1 MIKRGETPSDS
12 IAEEIPE
19 PLAEPI
25 SHSSAGRGVLT
36 YLLLMAVQLF
46 GSDFIVWK
54 GLPAFR
60 ELVLAPGQQPA
71 NTPYDD
77 NLTLAVLMLMQAA
90 YWYRL
95 LKVAI
100 PFKGGRLSLS
110 HLFLF
115 LGRLNFIFGSA
126 VFSIVLFR
134 HLPELGPDTDVV
146 LMARRGV
153 LMVITL
159 FALFCFTLELE
170 VWGMHLAR
178 TNESSACGSTALSTE
193 VCRRLSPLLPG
204 RRDYCPISSCAS
216 EGPGIPSG
224 ATRSHRT
231 LRSPPFKRALS

>member
-1 MIKRGETPSDS
+1 MSNRGETPSDS
-12 IAEEIPE
+12 IAEELPE
-19 PLAEPI
+19 ALAKPI
-25 SHSSAGRGVLT
+25 SRSSAGLDVLT
-36 YLLLMAVQLF
+36 YVLLMAVQLF

-71 NTPYDD
+71 TTPYDD
-77 NLTLAVLMLMQAA
+77 NLTLPIILLMQAV

-100 PFKGGRLSLS
+100 PFTGRRLILS

-126 VFSIVLFR
+126 LFSIVLFR
-134 HLPELGPDTDVV
+134 HLPELGPDTDLV
-146 LMARRGV
+146 LMARRRV

-170 VWGMHLAR
+170 RLG
-178 TNESSACGSTALSTE
+178 EALGE
-193 VCRRLSPLLPG
+193 N
-204 RRDYCPISSCAS
+204 
-216 EGPGIPSG
+216 
-224 ATRSHRT
+224 
-231 LRSPPFKRALS
+231 KRE

>member
-1 MIKRGETPSDS
+1 VEWTRIAHSEGIGRNRNPISWKAPLIKRGETPSDS

-134 HLPELGPDTDVV
+134 HLPELDPDTDVV

-170 VWGMHLAR
+170 RLGD
-178 TNESSACGSTALSTE
+178 ALGE
-193 VCRRLSPLLPG
+193 N
-204 RRDYCPISSCAS
+204 
-216 EGPGIPSG
+216 
-224 ATRSHRT
+224 
-231 LRSPPFKRALS
+231 KRE